1 MLKLIYLLL
10 ITKSVLSY
18 HTKEPLIL
26 EYEWKYIDFDWP
38 SPEIKQQYVD
48 SGDYNFT
55 KIVPIDVDRETSKY
69 LINLLHSELGI

>member
-18 HTKEPLIL
+18 DAKEPLTL
-26 EYEWKYIDFDWP
+26 EYQWKYIDFDWP
-38 SPEIKQQYVD
+38 SPKIKQQYID

-55 KIVPIDVDRETSKY
+55 KIIPIDVDREPSKY
-69 LINLLHSELGI
+69 LIKLN